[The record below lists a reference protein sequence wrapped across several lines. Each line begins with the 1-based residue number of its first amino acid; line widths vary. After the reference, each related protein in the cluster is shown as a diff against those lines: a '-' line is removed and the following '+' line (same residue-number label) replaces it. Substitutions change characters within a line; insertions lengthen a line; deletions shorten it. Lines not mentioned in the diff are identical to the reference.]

1 MSSNHRCGQ
10 RIRRPASLASTIHQ
24 VRAFF
29 YVDCRSRRTAPAVRL
44 GEMSKQA
51 RRRSG
56 RTSLNGPFPRRAV
69 LAGAVLAGALVAG
82 CSSAPGTTTPAAT
95 TAAPETAA
103 ASAAPRPAAS
113 SASRPAGLGHVR
125 KILVIMEEN
134 HSIQQIFPSG
144 MPYLWSLAQH
154 YAYATDWSDVGHPSL
169 PNYLAIFAG
178 SAFNNPQDCTPAPG
192 CTYPGPSVFG
202 QALSRGETAKA
213 YEESMPQPCD
223 PGFEGEYDV
232 NHNPWAYFQSEAA
245 SCRADDV
252 PAGTPAGGSLA
263 GDVRAGAL
271 PDIGLIT
278 PNLLHDGH
286 DGTPA
291 QADAWLKS
299 WIPVLMS
306 GPDWQ
311 SGRLAIVVVFDEG
324 ETTEQVPFVVMAPGL
339 SDVKVSGSANHY
351 ALTRFIDEV
360 IGAPPLRHA
369 SGAVNLAAAL
379 GAIR

>member
-1 MSSNHRCGQ
+1 
-10 RIRRPASLASTIHQ
+10 
-24 VRAFF
+24 
-29 YVDCRSRRTAPAVRL
+29 
-44 GEMSKQA
+44 MSKHT

-56 RTSLNGPFPRRAV
+56 RTSLTGPFPRRAV
-69 LAGAVLAGALVAG
+69 LAGALLAGALLAG
-82 CSSAPGTTTPAAT
+82 CSSGPGTTTPAAAT
-95 TAAPETAA
+95 SAPKTAA
-103 ASAAPRPAAS
+103 
-113 SASRPAGLGHVR
+113 GYVR

-178 SAFNNPQDCTPAPG
+178 SAFNDPKDCAPAPG

-223 PGFEGEYDV
+223 PGFVGEYDA
-232 NHNPWAYFQSEAA
+232 NHNPWVYFPSEAA
-245 SCRADDV
+245 SCRANDV
-252 PAGTPAGGSLA
+252 PAGTPAGGALA

-271 PDIGLIT
+271 PDVGLIT

-291 QADAWLKS
+291 QADAWLRS
-299 WIPVLMS
+299 WMPVLMS
-306 GPDWQ
+306 GPDWR

-324 ETTEQVPFVVMAPGL
+324 ETTEQVPFVLMAPGL
-339 SDVKVSGSANHY
+339 SAVKISESANQY
-351 ALTRFIDEV
+351 ALTRLIDTV
-360 IGAPPLRHA
+360 IGAPPLRQA
-369 SGAVNLAAAL
+369 GSAADVAPL
-379 GAIR
+379 LEAAR